1 MFIFDI
7 PKIGQNI
14 FFDLSKFLN
23 LSLFNLLEN
32 FKKKNKGVFDCLIFK
47 SK

>member
-7 PKIGQNI
+7 PKNWTKY

-32 FKKKNKGVFDCLIFK
+32 FKKKIRVYLIV
-47 SK
+47 